1 MKNPVEA
8 FVWNRQYSFAQF
20 HKFNQIE
27 LAREWL
33 NETTKAHAMFARCQ
47 LIDTDERYRPYQ
59 SFEGIWEGDAVYFVP
74 EVRPLFVDYAVAIY
88 KQTLAEAHQR
98 FQRFTDYIIE
108 DGKMVGE
115 RRIHFP
121 KKLDLAAGQWM
132 RNRFWQLAESGE
144 IKVPE
149 SLRAHCQNNGF
160 TMNGR
165 KQVAL
170 VISLDFP
177 TITKDIWNQVVDCV
191 SNGKTLPLDLTP
203 RACNAAAAM
212 ALLGEVSLTEM
223 YPVNWEVLKKPM
235 SAMDKA
241 LFAALQQYDFVA
253 VRQALVA
260 GANPNTCGNDN
271 EVTLQ
276 LAVNF
281 RWADIRPY
289 TTDEQYRK
297 DLIALGPSVQ
307 QKIEMINLLVEFG
320 AHVDWTSPN
329 EATPLAD
336 ACLNSSAE
344 VVTHLLDLGADPS
357 IVCYDDESPSSIGSA
372 WDCAAYR
379 DDKGNDTIWNALEAR
394 YPRE

>member
-1 MKNPVEA
+1 MKNTAES
-8 FVWNRQYSFAQF
+8 FVWNRQFSFVQF
-20 HKFNQIE
+20 HKLSQIQS
-27 LAREWL
+27 AREWL
-33 NETTKAHAMFARCQ
+33 DEATRARAMFARCQ
-47 LIDTDERYRPYQ
+47 LIDTAKGYNPYQ
-59 SFEGIWEGDAVYFVP
+59 SFEGECEGEPAYFVQ
-74 EVRPLFVDYAVAIY
+74 EIRPLSVDYAVAIY

-98 FQRFTDYIIE
+98 FPGFTDYIIE

-121 KKLDLAAGQWM
+121 QKLDLAAGQWM
-132 RNRFWQLAESGE
+132 HNRFRQLANSGE

-149 SLRAHCQNNGF
+149 SLRAHRQNNGF

-165 KQVAL
+165 KQAAL
-170 VISLDFP
+170 VISLNFP
-177 TITKDIWNQVVDCV
+177 TITKDIWNQVSDCV
-191 SNGKTLPLDLTP
+191 SKGETLPIDSTP
-203 RACNAAAAM
+203 RTCNTDAAM

-223 YPVNWEVLKKPM
+223 YQVNWEVLKPPM
-235 SAMDKA
+235 SVMDDA
-241 LFAALQQYDFVA
+241 LFAGLQQYDVVA

-271 EVTLQ
+271 EVPLQ

-281 RWADIRPY
+281 RWADICPI
-289 TTDEQYRK
+289 TTDEQYQK

-320 AHVDWTSPN
+320 AHVDWTPPN
-329 EATPLAD
+329 ETTPLAE

-344 VVTHLLDLGADPS
+344 VVTHLLNLGADPS
-357 IVCYDDESPSSIGSA
+357 IVCYDDEYPSSIGSA
-372 WDCAAYR
+372 WDCAAHR
-379 DDKGNDTIWNALEAR
+379 ADRGNDTIWNALEAR